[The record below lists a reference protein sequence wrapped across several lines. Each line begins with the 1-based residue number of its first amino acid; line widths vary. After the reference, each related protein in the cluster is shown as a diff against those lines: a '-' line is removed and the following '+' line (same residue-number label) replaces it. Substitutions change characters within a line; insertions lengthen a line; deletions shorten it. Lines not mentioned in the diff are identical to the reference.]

1 MGLKGKM
8 IGQTEIKAGG
18 DVFHDIIKMR
28 PHELSKMSPDKVKAF
43 TLLEGELGKVGSKIC
58 WHYTHDGKDCVG
70 KEIIEDIDEEKQS
83 VRFKLIEGDL
93 MEIYKSMYI
102 TYHVDTNG
110 PDSLVTW
117 TLEYEKLKEE
127 YPHPG
132 TVLSFFLHMVED
144 IESHHS

>member
-1 MGLKGKM
+1 MSHVTLCLRIFLYQSMTLGFRVT
-8 IGQTEIKAGG
+8 QIKK
-18 DVFHDIIKMR
+18 FKR
-28 PHELSKMSPDKVKAF
+28 KN
-43 TLLEGELGKVGSKIC
+43 VGYVDYFLFFSV
-58 WHYTHDGKDCVG
+58 TDGKDSVG

-110 PDSLVTW
+110 PDNLVTW
-117 TLEYEKLKEE
+117 TLEYEKFKEE

-132 TVLSFFLHMVED
+132 TLLNFFLHMVED
-144 IESHHS
+144 IEGHHHS